1 MSLKNI
7 SKLISPYTALLSE
20 DFDESI
26 LYAMMNENPKESSL
40 EKVLVG
46 QTGTLSN
53 E

>member
-1 MSLKNI
+1 MSVKGV

-26 LYAMMNENPKESSL
+26 LYAMMNDQPKETSL

-46 QTGTLSN
+46 EN
-53 E
+53 